1 MLRKLHTIDN
11 IQEIINQVNNMD
23 INKWQNPLNHT
34 TGNILTGDYTLLP
47 ELVDTPLGDF
57 LNSLGDIG
65 EARLLLLESGDT
77 YTAHTDPD
85 DRIHLVISTNPYCY
99 LIDIDHEKMYHLPVD
114 GQVWS
119 MDTGIRHVASNFGGK
134 PRIHLNVRE
143 RLPKITYPCYKFSI
157 AGGDYD
163 WKQELYD
170 GLMSYLNLNIKTK
183 QITGIEKINDR
194 EMLLN
199 CDVNVANDIIY
210 QVYSKGFTV
219 EVTEVTPTLQI
230 GHSEY

>member
-11 IQEIINQVNNMD
+11 IQEIIDQVNNMD
-23 INKWQNPLNHT
+23 INKWDSPLNT
-34 TGNILTGDYTLLP
+34 TDGNILTGHYTLLP
-47 ELVDTPLGDF
+47 ELIDTPLGNF

-114 GQVWS
+114 GQVWN

-143 RLPKITYPCYKFSI
+143 RLPSISYPCYKFSVT
-157 AGGDYD
+157 GGNYD

-183 QITGIEKINDR
+183 QITGIEKLNKR

-210 QVYSKGFTV
+210 QVYSKGFTM
-219 EVTEVTPTLQI
+219 EVTEVTETLQI
-230 GHSEY
+230 GR